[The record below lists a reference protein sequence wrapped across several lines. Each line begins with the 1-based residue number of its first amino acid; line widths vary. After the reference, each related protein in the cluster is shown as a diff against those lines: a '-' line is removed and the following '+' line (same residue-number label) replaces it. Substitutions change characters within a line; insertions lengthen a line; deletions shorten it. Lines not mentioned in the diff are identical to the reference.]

1 MLTWLHYVD
10 QCLRID
16 FCWNVIRYKRE
27 EVKIQA
33 WENHEKRKAE
43 MEIKKMEVRLSSNG
57 KITRV
62 QSLFRFCL

>member
-43 MEIKKMEVRLSSNG
+43 MEMKKMEVILSSNG
-57 KITRV
+57 KTTRV
-62 QSLFRFCL
+62 QSEFRFCL